1 MSRLLIF
8 MLALAASAA
17 QPQAYH
23 ALSDANVPAHY
34 GDNFRSSNTTADP
47 IAGTGA
53 PTAANTTTV
62 ADPLL
67 SFVEVCD

>member
-1 MSRLLIF
+1 

-23 ALSDANVPAHY
+23 ALSDANIPADY
-34 GDNFRSSNTTADP
+34 CDNFRSPSTMAAP